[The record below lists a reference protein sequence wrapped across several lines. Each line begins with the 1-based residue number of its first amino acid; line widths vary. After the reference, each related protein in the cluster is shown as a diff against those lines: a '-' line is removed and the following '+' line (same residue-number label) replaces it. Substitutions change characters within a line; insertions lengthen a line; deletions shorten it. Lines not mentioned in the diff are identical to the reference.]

1 MKVKIPRGPIA
12 KAFDHAERQCR
23 DVARTLG
30 HPAWNGFLA
39 AVKALPEQ
47 ATCPVGC
54 KHMTRTCVDVI
65 VSHLARRHL
74 WEPEDILRWLEE
86 HYH

>member
-1 MKVKIPRGPIA
+1 MKGKVPIGPVA
-12 KAFDHAERQCR
+12 KAFDRAERGCR

-30 HPAWNGFLA
+30 HPEWNGFLE
-39 AVKALPEQ
+39 AVKGMPEQ

-54 KHMTRTCVDVI
+54 THISRLSVDVV

-74 WEPEDILRWLEE
+74 WEPEDILHWLEE
-86 HYH
+86 HYR